1 MPYIGD
7 IMKIK
12 KIILVLCA
20 FFSGAFVFSKAP
32 YRAEVQESFKL
43 NKYNRKLGYQITEG
57 GNKIVFVFDAASYN
71 IAKPTKVFVEGSFNG
86 WAKKNPG
93 WELSPFKK
101 DKSVWTLECEK
112 IDVMIPGN
120 SGFPEFK
127 FVITE
132 DKSYI
137 ETVCGQELHR
147 TRSQTTEP
155 KAISRIPGFQMA
167 TNNLIL
173 FPEDNPL
180 EIVENTKIADKQKKL
195 KEFDLENPEDQKT
208 LANFRLVPGTSNLFR
223 GYHPYKKSKTFDT
236 EDERIK
242 MVNKL
247 LRDNKIQSV
256 ITLSGNEQIDAKKE
270 QISVY
275 AQTIKENKNWLFVD
289 TNYNTVY
296 YRSNGEEFGNL
307 IAKIVDF
314 INSHPGPY
322 YVHCRLGTDRTGAV
336 SAVLA
341 ALSGASW
348 EEIKKDYQKSNDAGI
363 KEFRDYRL
371 LQYSF
376 EQMLFKPI
384 DKVENLQQELS
395 NYFIENNYL
404 TSLDIKTLQERLK
417 VASE

>member
-1 MPYIGD
+1 
-7 IMKIK
+7 
-12 KIILVLCA
+12 
-20 FFSGAFVFSKAP
+20 
-32 YRAEVQESFKL
+32 
-43 NKYNRKLGYQITEG
+43 
-57 GNKIVFVFDAASYN
+57 
-71 IAKPTKVFVEGSFNG
+71 
-86 WAKKNPG
+86 
-93 WELSPFKK
+93 
-101 DKSVWTLECEK
+101 
-112 IDVMIPGN
+112 
-120 SGFPEFK
+120 
-127 FVITE
+127 
-132 DKSYI
+132 
-137 ETVCGQELHR
+137 
-147 TRSQTTEP
+147 
-155 KAISRIPGFQMA
+155 
-167 TNNLIL
+167 
-173 FPEDNPL
+173 
-180 EIVENTKIADKQKKL
+180 
-195 KEFDLENPEDQKT
+195 
-208 LANFRLVPGTSNLFR
+208 
-223 GYHPYKKSKTFDT
+223 
-236 EDERIK
+236 

-247 LRDNKIQSV
+247 LHDNKIQSV

-384 DKVENLQQELS
+384 DKIENLQQELS